1 MKFNIN
7 CFLARHGQGFHNVKH
22 NENPQLWDDYWSH
35 LNTDGKI
42 VWGPDPELTEL
53 GIEQAKDNN
62 IAWTKEI
69 ENNINKNKNLIIQ
82 QNSSHH
88 HLEDRLIL

>member
-1 MKFNIN
+1 M
-7 CFLARHGQGFHNVKH
+7 ARHGQGFHNVKH

-53 GIEQAKDNN
+53 EL
-62 IAWTKEI
+62 
-69 ENNINKNKNLIIQ
+69 NKLKITILLGLKKLKII
-82 QNSSHH
+82 SI
-88 HLEDRLIL
+88 RIRI